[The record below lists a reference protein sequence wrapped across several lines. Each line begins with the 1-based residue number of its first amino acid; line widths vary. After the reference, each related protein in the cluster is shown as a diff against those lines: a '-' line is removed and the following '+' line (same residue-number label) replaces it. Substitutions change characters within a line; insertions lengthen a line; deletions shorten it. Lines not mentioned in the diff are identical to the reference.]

1 MHDFQRNSKIPQ
13 FLWETGSHP
22 SCSYIRYYHHDF
34 VLKKFQLYFRHGR
47 SLFQNK
53 IWVSITHSVEHKKC
67 KIWKRKCIS
76 FVRELCDWFKKW
88 LIWFKISFVIN
99 LWKLCQVSWMLGKYQ
114 RNREIWCFSPHSKR
128 TLNRVINGISKEMTL
143 VVSLFH

>member
-1 MHDFQRNSKIPQ
+1 MILN
-13 FLWETGSHP
+13 T
-22 SCSYIRYYHHDF
+22 
-34 VLKKFQLYFRHGR
+34 VLSSWFHSERISAIFSPREVA
-47 SLFQNK
+47 
-53 IWVSITHSVEHKKC
+53 VSNEIGVNITHSVEHKKC
-67 KIWKRKCIS
+67 QIWKRKCIS
-76 FVRELCDWFKKW
+76 FVKELCDRFKKW
-88 LIWFKISFVIN
+88 LIRFTISFVIN